1 MKNPWFRPQKG
12 ENTMDVTASV
22 RGSTKHQLP
31 GAPEEKHMKNQY
43 CTGYTGYTRMYL
55 TKAKIRFR
63 RKGDLFNSKLFMTP
77 KVVSRK
83 EGLE

>member
-1 MKNPWFRPQKG
+1 VKK
-12 ENTMDVTASV
+12 
-22 RGSTKHQLP
+22 
-31 GAPEEKHMKNQY
+31 GAPEEKHMKNQS
-43 CTGYTGYTRMYL
+43 CAGYTRMYL

-63 RKGDLFNSKLFMTP
+63 RKGDLFNSKLFMIP